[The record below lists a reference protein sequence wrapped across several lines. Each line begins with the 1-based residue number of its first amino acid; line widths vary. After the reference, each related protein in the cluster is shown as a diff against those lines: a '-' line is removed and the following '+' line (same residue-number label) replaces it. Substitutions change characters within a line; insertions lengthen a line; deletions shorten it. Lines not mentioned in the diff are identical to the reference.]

1 LFAWFMMNCIGLIPT
16 MPFVDFRA
24 HKYSRMDFSIHP
36 DKNFSSASFV
46 DM

>member
-1 LFAWFMMNCIGLIPT
+1 MMNYIGLIPT